1 MSSPLQAEKMSLT
14 NSGLDQREIVII
26 GIGEWSTGDS
36 VMTSIGLGSCIGLV
50 LHDETKKI
58 GGLAHVMLPKSSGK
72 PNERA
77 GKYADTAVE
86 VLLKELTQKGSKI
99 VNIKAKLAGGASM
112 FSNFS
117 GNLNIGE
124 RNAEALKEILKE
136 LHIPIIREDLG
147 GTIGRT
153 VTYYPKE
160 NGRFVIRQA
169 DGTTREI

>member
-1 MSSPLQAEKMSLT
+1 MSETITGS
-14 NSGLDQREIVII
+14 DQREVIII

-50 LHDETKKI
+50 IHDETKKI

-86 VLLKELTQKGSKI
+86 VLIKELTQKGSKVI
-99 VNIKAKLAGGASM
+99 NLKAKLAGGASM
-112 FSNFS
+112 FQNFS

-124 RNAEALKEILKE
+124 RNAEALKALLKE
-136 LHIPIIREDLG
+136 VSIPIVRVDLG

-160 NGRFVIRQA
+160 NGRLVIRQA

>member
-1 MSSPLQAEKMSLT
+1 MSET
-14 NSGLDQREIVII
+14 ITGIDQRQVIII

-50 LHDETKKI
+50 IHDETKKI

-86 VLLKELTQKGSKI
+86 ILIKELTQKGSK
-99 VNIKAKLAGGASM
+99 VSNLKAKLAGGASM
-112 FSNFS
+112 FQNFS

-124 RNAEALKEILKE
+124 RNAEALKIILKG
-136 LHIPIIREDLG
+136 LAIPIVREDLG

-160 NGRFVIRQA
+160 NGRLIIRQA

>member
-1 MSSPLQAEKMSLT
+1 MSGT
-14 NSGLDQREIVII
+14 ITGCDQREVIII

-86 VLLKELTQKGSKI
+86 ILLKELTQKGSR
-99 VNIKAKLAGGASM
+99 VSNLKAKLAGGASM
-112 FSNFS
+112 FQNFS
-117 GNLNIGE
+117 GNLNIGD
-124 RNAEALKEILKE
+124 RNAEALKTILKE
-136 LHIPIIREDLG
+136 LSIPIIREDLG

-160 NGRFVIRQA
+160 SGRYVIRQA

>member
-1 MSSPLQAEKMSLT
+1 MDGIL
-14 NSGLDQREIVII
+14 SGIGRGNVIII
-26 GIGEWSTGDS
+26 GIGEWSTGDC

-50 LHDETKKI
+50 IHDDTKKI

-86 VLLKELTQKGSKI
+86 ILIKELIGKGSK
-99 VNIKAKLAGGASM
+99 VQNMKAKLAGGASM
-112 FSNFS
+112 FQNFS

-124 RNAEALKEILKE
+124 RNADALKFLLKE
-136 LHIPIIREDLG
+136 KSIPIIREDIG
-147 GTIGRT
+147 GTMGRT

-169 DGTTREI
+169 DGVTREI